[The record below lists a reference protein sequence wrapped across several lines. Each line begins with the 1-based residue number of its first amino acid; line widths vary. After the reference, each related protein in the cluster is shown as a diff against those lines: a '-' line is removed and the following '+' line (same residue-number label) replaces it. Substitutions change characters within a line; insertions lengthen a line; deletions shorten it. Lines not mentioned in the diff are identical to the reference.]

1 VLSSELASRALDKWH
16 AYPPAGVAT
25 PETFVHSFYAGEA
38 TSESNYNLWGISNRL
53 FGAVTR
59 IYAARNELIEQ
70 KRRALFGPIQ
80 QFIPPPIA
88 LLVKLFPFRLS
99 TGPFIFAKPRAG
111 YFRYGNSF
119 WYTALFMPPVLTE
132 LLTES
137 VDTMQC
143 V

>member
-1 VLSSELASRALDKWH
+1 VLSSELASSALAKWR
-16 AYPPAGVAT
+16 AYPPAGEAT

-38 TSESNYNLWGISNRL
+38 TSESNYNLRGISNRV

-59 IYAARNELIEQ
+59 LYATRNELIEQ
-70 KRRALFGPIQ
+70 KSRALFGPIQ
-80 QFIPPPIA
+80 QFIPPPTA

-99 TGPFIFAKPRAG
+99 TCPFIFANPRAG
-111 YFRYGNSF
+111 YFLYDDSF

-132 LLTES
+132 LLSES
-137 VDTMQC
+137 LDTMQR